1 MHVSLFSG
9 KFDPSGIK
17 CSSLA
22 LEVSKDLQCSFD
34 EKIRIASAKKDGHWK
49 ISYMNVK
56 SLYAHCG
63 DVVRDNV
70 LMDSDLISL
79 GETWLH
85 CQSEVTLSA
94 FKGYFANFGRG
105 KGVAA
110 YTRCNLDHIPYTQS
124 GDCHSLIHMK
134 MSGIDFIFVYVSHNC
149 DRKQLLHQLFGLM
162 NSSNPTV
169 LMGDF
174 NEKYSTSSQMSR
186 DLEKRNFSQLIS
198 TPTHD
203 KGNLIDHLYV
213 NDLLLQKGHFIEKN
227 AAYYSDHDI
236 ITLYIKK

>member
-1 MHVSLFSG
+1 MISLFSG

-22 LEVSKDLQCSFD
+22 LEESKRLQCSFD
-34 EKIRIASAKKDGHWK
+34 EKIKITSAKKDGHWK
-49 ISYMNVK
+49 ISYLNVK

-63 DVVRDNV
+63 DVVRDNIM
-70 LMDSDLISL
+70 MDSDLISL

-85 CQSEVTLSA
+85 FQSEVSFSG

-110 YTRCNLDHIPYTQS
+110 FTKCHLDQIPYIQS
-124 GDCHSLIHMK
+124 SDCHSLIQMK
-134 MSGIDFIFVYVSHNC
+134 MFGIDFIFVYISHNC
-149 DRKQLLHQLFGLM
+149 DRKQLIHQLFDLM

-174 NEKYSTSSQMSR
+174 NEKYSKSSNMSR
-186 DLEKRNFSQLIS
+186 DLETRNFSQLIS